1 MTGSQDTPNPWAPPP
16 TPGTGPVPPAAGP
29 TAPDAGAPRPY
40 LPPVGGGS
48 GAVPTPAP
56 STPTAT
62 PTAPPAGFGPP
73 SSSAGLGAPPPI
85 DPTAPVVPVSDGPG
99 GRKRSKGALVGAV
112 VGVGALVAAGTF
124 AVVSITGNDAE
135 GGAASP
141 AEVGTSLTTALD
153 NEDLLGVIDLLLP
166 GEREMFREPLIDT
179 VEHLTRLEVL
189 SDDADLSKIA
199 GIDIQFSDVE
209 VRDEPTNVPDI
220 TNIYLSGTSSVTVDG
235 ESIPLGDLLID
246 EAFDGERPDMDAE
259 PEAADFEDTKMTVVE
274 RDGRWYL
281 SLMYSAAEA
290 LRTEFDDLDV
300 PDEGVVPKGGESP
313 EGAVETMLGAISGL
327 DLEDAIAALDPTEM
341 EALQRYAPLF
351 LDDAQDAIDDVD
363 LDWEIRDT
371 EYEVSGSGSRRNVS
385 ILALTLDV
393 SIEGEQ
399 VTFSVDGECATVEV
413 DGDSERFCKDDL
425 KSEAIDDLGLV
436 DGEEIAELIE
446 VVNEA
451 LSDWEVG
458 GIAVHEVDGQWFVS
472 PVRSVFD
479 VMNGLLA
486 ALDAD
491 ELRDIVEA
499 GSSFADD
506 VVDDLDLPIAIDDDA
521 SADPLPDAGDD
532 GTVTLPIDDD
542 VTASIPE
549 GDTDTGDEDTT
560 ADGDEDSMDAFTA
573 CFFEAD
579 AAAGIACLNDGVA
592 AGTIDPIFVAPH
604 FRYPE
609 CGVAEVYWSDIYQLS
624 DAEFV
629 EVVTAASPCFLDLIA
644 SGELGPYEVASELVA
659 PQCLEGRNWYT
670 VSDEE
675 YSTRFFDCVVEVQ
688 SGL

>member
-1 MTGSQDTPNPWAPPP
+1 PPP
-16 TPGTGPVPPAAGP
+16 TPGTGPIPPATGP
-29 TAPDAGAPRPY
+29 APDAGAPRPY

-48 GAVPTPAP
+48 GAPAGAVPPPAAPVPPAP
-56 STPTAT
+56 SAP
-62 PTAPPAGFGPP
+62 PAPPAGFGPP
-73 SSSAGLGAPPPI
+73 GAPGAPAGPPPI

-220 TNIYLSGTSSVTVDG
+220 SNIYLSGTSSITVDG

-259 PEAADFEDTKMTVVE
+259 PDDADFEDTKMTVVE

-290 LRTEFDDLDV
+290 LRTEFDELDV
-300 PDEGVVPKGGESP
+300 PEEGVEPKGGESP
-313 EGAVETMLGAISGL
+313 EGAVEAMLAAISGL

-385 ILALTLDV
+385 ILALTLEV

-399 VTFSVDGECATVEV
+399 VTFSVDGDCATIEV
-413 DGDSERFCKDDL
+413 DGESERFCKDDL

-436 DGEEIAELIE
+436 DGDEITELID

-472 PVRSVFD
+472 PVRSWFD

-486 ALDAD
+486 ALDAG
-491 ELRDIVEA
+491 ELRDIIDA

-506 VVDDLDLPIAIDDDA
+506 VVDDLDLPISIDDDDA
-521 SADPLPDAGDD
+521 AMPFPDDGDD
-532 GTVTLPIDDD
+532 AAVDLPIDDD
-542 VTASIPE
+542 DVTVSLPDDAGDDAGDDSI
-549 GDTDTGDEDTT
+549 
-560 ADGDEDSMDAFTA
+560 DAFTA
-573 CFFEAD
+573 CFFESD
-579 AAAGIACLNDGVA
+579 AAAGVACLNEGVA
-592 AGTIDPIFVAPH
+592 DGSIDPIFVAPH

-644 SGELGPYEVASELVA
+644 SGEIGPYEVASELVA

-675 YSTRFFDCVVEVQ
+675 YSTRFFDCVVDVQ

>member
-16 TPGTGPVPPAAGP
+16 TPGTGPVPPAPGQ
-29 TAPDAGAPRPY
+29 APDAGAPRPY

-48 GAVPTPAP
+48 GVPAGAVPPPAASTPA
-56 STPTAT
+56 
-62 PTAPPAGFGPP
+62 APPAGFGPP
-73 SSSAGLGAPPPI
+73 TSNAGPGAPPPI
-85 DPTAPVVPVSDGPG
+85 DPTVPVVPVSEGPG

-220 TNIYLSGTSSVTVDG
+220 TNIYLSGTSSITVDG
-235 ESIPLGDLLID
+235 ESVPLGDLLID

-300 PDEGVVPKGGESP
+300 PDEGVVPTGGDSP
-313 EGAVETMLGAISGL
+313 EGAVETMLAAISGL
-327 DLEDAIAALDPTEM
+327 DLEDAIAVLDPTEM

-399 VTFSVDGECATVEV
+399 VTFSVDGDCATIEV
-413 DGDSERFCKDDL
+413 DGESERFCKDDL
-425 KSEAIDDLGLV
+425 KSEAIDDLGLA
-436 DGEEIAELIE
+436 DGEEITELID
-446 VVNEA
+446 VVNDA

-472 PVRSVFD
+472 PVRSWFD

-491 ELRDIVEA
+491 ELRDIVDA

-506 VVDDLDLPIAIDDDA
+506 VVDDLDLPIDIDDDA

-542 VTASIPE
+542 VTVSVPE
-549 GDTDTGDEDTT
+549 DDDTA
-560 ADGDEDSMDAFTA
+560 ADGDEDSMDAS
-573 CFFEAD
+573 
-579 AAAGIACLNDGVA
+579 
-592 AGTIDPIFVAPH
+592 P
-604 FRYPE
+604 R
-609 CGVAEVYWSDIYQLS
+609 
-624 DAEFV
+624 
-629 EVVTAASPCFLDLIA
+629 ASSRPT
-644 SGELGPYEVASELVA
+644 PR
-659 PQCLEGRNWYT
+659 Q
-670 VSDEE
+670 VS
-675 YSTRFFDCVVEVQ
+675 RV
-688 SGL
+688 